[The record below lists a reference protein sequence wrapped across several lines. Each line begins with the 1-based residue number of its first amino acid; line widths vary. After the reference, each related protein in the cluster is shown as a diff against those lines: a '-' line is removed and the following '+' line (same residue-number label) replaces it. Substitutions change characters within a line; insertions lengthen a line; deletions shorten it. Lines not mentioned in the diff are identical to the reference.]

1 MKRLRYARPR
11 ANFVRVIRVKDM
23 DRLGISHK
31 GEDLVFSTDNGF
43 EIVMSN
49 KMSESLVDKFP
60 GEFLVFDSDAEDEPV
75 EVPEPMTSLAQSAS
89 SDPQGEPESSQMSFD
104 DVAGES
110 TRKRSKNS

>member
-1 MKRLRYARPR
+1 MKRVRYARPR
-11 ANFVRVIRVKDM
+11 PHFTRGIRVKDM
-23 DRLGISHK
+23 DRLGIDHK
-31 GEDLVFSTDNGF
+31 GQDLMFNAANHF

-75 EVPEPMTSLAQSAS
+75 EVLEPMTSLAHS
-89 SDPQGEPESSQMSFD
+89 STSEPEGDPESSEESESD
-104 DVAGES
+104 DSQAS

>member
-1 MKRLRYARPR
+1 MKRVRYARPR
-11 ANFVRVIRVKDM
+11 ANFTRGIRVKDM
-23 DRLGISHK
+23 DRLGIEHK
-31 GEDLVFSTDNGF
+31 GEDLMFSQANGF

-75 EVPEPMTSLAQSAS
+75 TVPEPMTSLAQSAS
-89 SDPQGEPESSQMSFD
+89 DAPQDAPDASEESGDADEQ
-104 DVAGES
+104 AS